1 MQLNH
6 RSGVSQAW
14 GEWLGCIS
22 YFSIGK
28 CPPLKFLKKK
38 IVFIMG
44 LEYLTTNLEEIINA
58 LQHSIL
64 SIDFIF

>member
-1 MQLNH
+1 MYIIFFN
-6 RSGVSQAW
+6 REMSPSQIF
-14 GEWLGCIS
+14 E
-22 YFSIGK
+22 
-28 CPPLKFLKKK
+28 KK

-44 LEYLTTNLEEIINA
+44 FEYLTTNLEEIINA